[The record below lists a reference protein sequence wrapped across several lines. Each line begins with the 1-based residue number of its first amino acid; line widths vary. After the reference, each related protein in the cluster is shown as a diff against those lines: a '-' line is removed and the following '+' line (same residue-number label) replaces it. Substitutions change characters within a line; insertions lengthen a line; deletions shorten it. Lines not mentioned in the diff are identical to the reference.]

1 MLALRNPSIGSALVH
16 GSRSDTVRGAA
27 AARRRHLQPRRTAQT
42 DMDLLDHTTAA
53 AGDAPDA
60 EAPLRVALVDPSL
73 FTLPYDRMLAGGL
86 AAAGHQ
92 VTLFGR
98 RPRPDDGTT
107 EGVAIEPVFYRM
119 AEHRL
124 AGAAPRAVRLAIKGA
139 DHGVS
144 LRRLLRRFRDV
155 RPDVIH
161 LQWLPLPALDRMFL
175 GDMRR
180 IAPVV
185 LTLHDSEPFNG
196 NASAR
201 LQGVGIAACY
211 AQCDRIIV
219 HTEQGLARLRAQGL
233 AEHRLVKL
241 PHGPL
246 ETMPAAHAAAPDPME
261 GELRIVL
268 FGKIKPYKGADLLIE
283 AFGRVPRALRA
294 GARVQIIGKPY
305 MDLAPLRDRAA
316 ALGIADRVEIEPRF
330 VPDEEVATLF
340 GPGAIAAFPYRE
352 IEASGVMTLALAHG
366 RPILASRLGA
376 FAETVTDGV
385 EGLLLPP
392 GDIGALQAALERV
405 LGDRAFA
412 RRAAAASRAT
422 FARLPGWA
430 EIGRRTAALYRGV
443 LRDRSRG

>member
-1 MLALRNPSIGSALVH
+1 MACRADRAPGAPPRNRQHRMVQDDMTVNGLAM
-16 GSRSDTVRGAA
+16 DGA
-27 AARRRHLQPRRTAQT
+27 
-42 DMDLLDHTTAA
+42 
-53 AGDAPDA
+53 
-60 EAPLRVALVDPSL
+60 LRVALVDPSL

-86 AAAGHQ
+86 AAAGHE
-92 VTLFGR
+92 VTLIGR
-98 RPRPDDGTT
+98 EPRPDDGAAD
-107 EGVAIEPVFYRM
+107 GVPVEPLFYHM

-124 AGAAPRAVRLAIKGA
+124 AGAMPHALRLAIKGA

-161 LQWLPLPALDRMFL
+161 LQWLPLPALDRLFL
-175 GDMRR
+175 KDMRR

-201 LQGVGIAACY
+201 LQGLGIAGCY
-211 AQCDRIIV
+211 ALCDRIVV
-219 HTEQGLARLRAQGL
+219 HTEQGMARLRALGL
-233 AEHRLVKL
+233 PPGRLAKL

-246 ETMPAAHAAAPDPME
+246 DAMPAVADTTPDPMD

-283 AFGRVPRALRA
+283 AFGQLPEALRA
-294 GARVQIIGKPY
+294 GARLHIVGKPY
-305 MDLAPLRDRAA
+305 MDLAPLHARAA
-316 ALGIADRVEIEPRF
+316 ALGIAGRVLIEPRF
-330 VPDEEVATLF
+330 VGDEEVATLF

-376 FAETVTDGV
+376 FAETITDGV
-385 EGLLLPP
+385 EGLLVPP
-392 GDIGALQAALERV
+392 GDVPALAAALGR
-405 LGDRAFA
+405 LIGDRGFA
-412 RRAAAASRAT
+412 RDAAAASRAL
-422 FARLPGWA
+422 FARLPGWE
-430 EIGRRTAALYRGV
+430 EIGRRTAALYREAR
-443 LRDRSRG
+443 RDWAAGHAG